1 MSLVT
6 PFAVFRRRLIGSA
19 LLLSLVVGG
28 CAAAEADESPES
40 LQSPEPLA
48 LLAGGA
54 LVRGEQPTAQSILA
68 RRGPYQVQRYTAGLR
83 NGPGYGSQTMNIPT
97 NAEPPFAAIAIVPG
111 FVSPESSIGNW
122 GPFLASHGIV
132 TLTIGTNSTLDQP
145 PARERAL
152 MDALETIKN
161 ENTRGGSPLNGKL
174 DLSRL
179 AVGGWSMGGGGTL
192 NAIQKHPE
200 LKAGMALCPWNPG
213 VPYSRITVPTLLF
226 SGTLDALAAGQ
237 GPGFYRSIPAST
249 PKVSWEVAGAD
260 HFYANDPAGRGGWVG
275 AYGLSFLKTF
285 LEGDDRYRQ
294 FLSVRGPG
302 SATFES
308 TVR

>member
-1 MSLVT
+1 ML
-6 PFAVFRRRLIGSA
+6 GA
-19 LLLSLVVGG
+19 LLTTAAVGTSS
-28 CAAAEADESPES
+28 AEA
-40 LQSPEPLA
+40 QM
-48 LLAGGA
+48 
-54 LVRGEQPTAQSILA
+54 VRGDAPTGQSILQ
-68 RRGPYQVQRYTAGLR
+68 RRGPYNPGRYTAGLR
-83 NGPGYGSQTMNIPT
+83 NGPAYADQTMHYPT
-97 NAEPPFAAIAIVPG
+97 NAEPPYAAISIVPG
-111 FVSPESSIGNW
+111 FVSPQSSIINW

-132 TLTIGTNSTLDQP
+132 VLTIGTNSTLDQP

-152 MDALETIKN
+152 LDALETIKA
-161 ENTRGGSPLNGKL
+161 ENNRPGSPLNGKL

-192 NAIQKHPE
+192 NAIQKNPQ
-200 LKAGMALCPWNPG
+200 LKAGMAICPWNPG

-237 GPGFYRSIPAST
+237 GPGFYRSIPSST

-260 HFYANDPAGRGGWVG
+260 HFYANDPAGRSGWVG

-294 FLSVRGPG
+294 FLSVRGP
-302 SATFES
+302 STATFES
-308 TVR
+308 NVR